1 MEDTLRKQQKPI
13 AQLECR
19 AGSDGLR
26 YLLYLPPGYGEGSE
40 LKWPLILY
48 LHGVGERGDNLNLLM
63 KHGIPKVVENRHD
76 LPFVTVSPQCPDDTF
91 WFEHYE
97 RIKALLDQVL
107 KTYDV
112 DVSRIYL
119 TGNSMGGYGTWGLAM
134 AFPERFAA
142 IAPICGGGI
151 PEKVCVLK
159 NVPVWAF
166 HGEKDDRVDL
176 SESQKMVDELK
187 ACGGDVRLT
196 VYPNVGHDSWTQ
208 TYDNPELYE
217 WFLQNVRPIDS

>member
-1 MEDTLRKQQKPI
+1 LRKQREPNV
-13 AQLECR
+13 QLECR

-26 YLLYLPPGYGEGSE
+26 YLLYLPQGYGEGSK

-48 LHGVGERGDNLNLLM
+48 LHGIGERGNKLSLLM

-97 RIKALLDQVL
+97 RIKASLNQVIE
-107 KTYDV
+107 TYDV

-134 AFPERFAA
+134 AFPELFAA

-151 PEKVCVLK
+151 PEQVCVLK
-159 NVPVWAF
+159 DVPVWAF

-176 SESQKMVDELK
+176 SESQKMVDALK
-187 ACGGDVRLT
+187 ACGGNVRLT

-208 TYDNPELYE
+208 TYDDPDLYE
-217 WFLQNVRPIDS
+217 WFLQNARPITS

>member
-1 MEDTLRKQQKPI
+1 LRKQRKPI
-13 AQLECR
+13 TQLECH
-19 AGSDGLR
+19 AESIGLR
-26 YLLYLPPGYGEGSE
+26 YLLYLPQDYGEGSE

-48 LHGVGERGDNLNLLM
+48 LHGIGERGDKLNLLL

-76 LPFVTVSPQCPDDTF
+76 LPFITVSPQCPDDAF
-91 WFEHYE
+91 WHEQYE
-97 RIKALLDQVL
+97 ELRALLVHIIE
-107 KTYDV
+107 TYDV
-112 DVSRIYL
+112 DVSRMYL

-134 AFPERFAA
+134 AFPELFAA

-159 NVPVWAF
+159 DVPVWAF

-176 SESQKMVDELK
+176 SESQKMVDELQ
-187 ACGGDVRLT
+187 ACGGNARLT

-217 WFLQNVRPIDS
+217 WFLQHKHPINT